1 MMRLADLFH
10 RTDSINPDDA
20 KKMISD
26 RGEEISLVDVREPR
40 EYEQG
45 HIPGAILIPM
55 SVLPDRMKEL
65 DPSRT
70 VIAY

>member
-1 MMRLADLFH
+1 MMKLADLFH
-10 RTDSINPDDA
+10 RTDSISPDDA

>member
-10 RTDSINPDDA
+10 KTGSISPDDA
-20 KKMISD
+20 RQMLAD
-26 RGEEISLVDVREPR
+26 RGDDIILLDVREPR

-45 HIPGAILIPM
+45 HIPGAVLMPM

-70 VIAY
+70 VIPY